1 MKEPQQVCFWQKAD
15 IKARNYFLQKFEKM
29 TLDNS
34 LNNSEETDKIES
46 RNIALDAFMQL
57 YSKGNMSFYE
67 ANNIV
72 EEEKKQK

>member
-1 MKEPQQVCFWQKAD
+1 
-15 IKARNYFLQKFEKM
+15 M
-29 TLDNS
+29 T
-34 LNNSEETDKIES
+34 EYETKQTENPDRIES
-46 RNIALDAFMQL
+46 RTIALDAFMQL